1 VKAKGLGTGLGAL
14 FGSAAEDDIR
24 NDFEYVPIQRIEPK
38 QDQPRSVFEQQK
50 IDELADSIKEHGV
63 LSPLTVRS
71 IGDGFYQIIAG
82 ERRWRAAR
90 QAGQIDI
97 PVRIIEADDQKALEI
112 ALVENLQREDL
123 NAIDEARGYKT
134 LMTDFGLTQE
144 EIAERVSRSR
154 PAVANS
160 LRLLY
165 LPSKLIECV
174 ADGELNAGSAR
185 ALLAL
190 KSVNKMID
198 AAKVAIDNEMSV
210 REVETYVRKL
220 NEQPKVKKEQKYN
233 NVIEVDYLHEA
244 QNKLT
249 LALGRRVTV
258 VKKKDRGKVEIEFF
272 GDDDFNDLYETL
284 INEEGM

>member
-1 VKAKGLGTGLGAL
+1 MKEKGLGTGLGAL
-14 FGSAAEDDIR
+14 FGSAAEEELR

-71 IGDGFYQIIAG
+71 LGDGFYQIIAG

-90 QAGQIDI
+90 QAGQNDI

-134 LMTDFGLTQE
+134 LMTDFGLKQE
-144 EIAERVSRSR
+144 GIAERVSRSR
-154 PAVANS
+154 PAVANA

-165 LPSKLIECV
+165 LPSELIECV
-174 ADGELNAGSAR
+174 AAGELNAGSAR

-190 KSVNKMID
+190 KSVDKMIE
-198 AAKVAIDNEMSV
+198 AAKVVMDSTMSV

-220 NEQPKVKKEQKYN
+220 NEKPKGQKENKDKN
-233 NVIEVDYLHEA
+233 EIEVDYLHEV

-249 LALGRRVTV
+249 LALGRRVKV
-258 VKKKDRGKVEIEFF
+258 IKKKDRGKIEIEFY
-272 GDDDFNDLYETL
+272 GDDDFNNLYEML
-284 INEEGM
+284 ISEEDM